1 MFGWGKQ
8 AQEKREQEERAERE
22 YLQQLSE
29 KEILIELMIELKRV
43 DKKLDRIRRTVISR
57 SH

>member
-8 AQEKREQEERAERE
+8 AQEKREQEELAERE

-43 DKKLDRIRRTVISR
+43 DKKLDRIRSTVISH
-57 SH
+57 SN